1 MEVGRDKLGLPGD
14 GEVDILNVKSDPML
28 IGSYRTQ
35 EGLILSTD
43 NMNKERWISILLEE
57 PDLDDTIPKLL
68 ALVLILSTPQK
79 SKIV

>member
-68 ALVLILSTPQK
+68 ALVLILRTPQK

>member
-1 MEVGRDKLGLPGD
+1 MEVRRDKLGLPED

-35 EGLILSTD
+35 EGLILSAD

-57 PDLDDTIPKLL
+57 PYLDDTIPKLL
-68 ALVLILSTPQK
+68 ALVPILRNPQK
-79 SKIV
+79 SKMV

>member
-35 EGLILSTD
+35 KGFFPAYH
-43 NMNKERWISILLEE
+43 MNKENWISILLDQPEVGRCHKE
-57 PDLDDTIPKLL
+57 IIGFEL
-68 ALVLILSTPQK
+68 
-79 SKIV
+79 